1 MEEDYWV
8 KLDTPSKIPF
18 GEEDVMALMSWE
30 SYYNDEKL
38 HAIETDNDVTFRHS
52 TEKSMTNLLYV
63 PKSVIKDL
71 SSIL

>member
-8 KLDTPSKIPF
+8 KLDSPSKIPF
-18 GEEDVMALMSWE
+18 GEDETLPLMTWK
-30 SYYNDEKL
+30 SYFNDEKL

-52 TEKSMTNLLYV
+52 TERSMTNLLYV